1 MPTLILSSVVL
12 AEIIPFLFRYLS
24 PRLLCHS
31 IICPPPPRAA
41 SLSRSPSLYLFSV
54 SVRRERERASERA
67 EGEKRHKLDQTTSYQ
82 ICHRTEKF
90 PRVTLSRLCNGP
102 MAAAVAAAAM
112 RAKLTYYSVAGRRA
126 RNVLCGLLRRSQC
139 FGYPRCN
146 ATEPSAEKQ
155 AMSLQD

>member
-1 MPTLILSSVVL
+1 MPTLILSSAVL
-12 AEIIPFLFRYLS
+12 AEIIHFLFRYLS

-41 SLSRSPSLYLFSV
+41 SLSPSLYLFSV
-54 SVRRERERASERA
+54 SVRREGERASEQA

-90 PRVTLSRLCNGP
+90 PRVTLSRLCNGS
-102 MAAAVAAAAM
+102 MAAAAVAMAAAM

-126 RNVLCGLLRRSQC
+126 RNVLCGLLRQ
-139 FGYPRCN
+139 
-146 ATEPSAEKQ
+146 
-155 AMSLQD
+155 